1 MFAALQSSIGS
12 KHRLNQYAVVSMYKS
27 LSVKLISALFISS
40 ILAGCGFHFRGDYF
54 VPENIGTLSVT
65 SFDQY
70 SPLVRRINTELRLNG
85 IEVVTPAA
93 NTPNLHLASESVSER
108 TLSLYQNSRA
118 AEKELTYV
126 ANYRVTIPN
135 EGATSFSAK
144 VTRSFLDNP
153 LTVLAKSVERDQIED
168 EMRGQAAQQIIRQ
181 LARLKESEEFTSPY
195 KKVEVDFD
203 DDSEPSL
210 ATP

>member
-1 MFAALQSSIGS
+1 
-12 KHRLNQYAVVSMYKS
+12 MYKF
-27 LSVKLISALFISS
+27 LSAKLIIVLCLSS
-40 ILAGCGFHFRGDYF
+40 LLAGCGFHFRGDYI

-70 SPLVRRINTELRLNG
+70 SPLVRQINTELRLNG
-85 IEVVTPAA
+85 VEVVSPSSG
-93 NTPNLHLASESVSER
+93 TPNLHLSSETIDER

-126 ANYRVTIPN
+126 ANYRVTIPE
-135 EGATSFSAK
+135 EGTTNLSAK

-168 EMRGQAAQQIIRQ
+168 EMRIQAAQQILRQ
-181 LARLKESEEFTSPY
+181 LARLKDGEEFSSPY
-195 KKVEVDFD
+195 KSIDRNAD
-203 DDSEPSL
+203 NSAGLD
-210 ATP
+210 ATH